1 MDSASALGGER
12 GARRRLA
19 SGTFFGEPRALA
31 YLAFTEAW
39 ERFSYY
45 GMTAILVLYMSQSL
59 LTPGHVEHIQGF
71 AEFRAGL
78 EAIFGPMS
86 ALALASQIYG
96 LYTGFIYFTP
106 VLGGWIAD
114 RWIGQRNAVATGAI
128 LMSAGHLAMAFDA
141 SFLLALVLLIV
152 GCGFLKGNI
161 STQVGSLYREDD
173 GAGRTRGFSVFSMGI
188 NVGATVGPLLCGLVA
203 ELYGWHAGFGLAGVL
218 MLVALATYLAGYDK
232 LAASVRTAPVAITA
246 SPLDRTQWRVIAAL
260 LMVMAITMFQS
271 IAYYQNSNVGMI
283 WADRHV
289 DLTVLGFQLP
299 VAWFNSIDPLVSIV
313 AVPFLFALWRRQ
325 AARGG
330 EPGEL
335 AKIAT
340 GAWMTCVAN
349 LLLVIGCAATDRVP
363 AIVPALYD
371 ALLGIGFLYY
381 WPTLLA
387 LVSRAAPPRLRA
399 TLMGAV
405 FLTLFVSNVLI
416 GWLGGFYERMA
427 PLQFWALQAVIAA
440 VGGTLAL
447 LSMRMLERVLSEGV
461 REQQAGVPAASSAGP
476 PTATT

>member
-1 MDSASALGGER
+1 MSVLEEGR
-12 GARRRLA
+12 QPRRQPAR
-19 SGTFFGEPRALA
+19 GTFFGQPRALA
-31 YLAFTEAW
+31 TLAFTEAW

-59 LTPGHVEHIQGF
+59 LMPGHVEHVRGF
-71 AEFRAGL
+71 AEFRRGL
-78 EAIFGPMS
+78 ETVFGPMS
-86 ALALASQIYG
+86 TLALASQIYG

-114 RWIGQRNAVATGAI
+114 RWMGQRNAVALGAI

-141 SFLLALVLLIV
+141 SFLLALLLLIT

-173 GAGRTRGFSVFSMGI
+173 AAGRTRGFSIFSMGI
-188 NVGATVGPLLCGLVA
+188 NVGATIGPLACGLAA

-218 MLVALATYLAGYDK
+218 MLAALFTYLAGYNK
-232 LAASVRTAPVAITA
+232 LAASVRVAPVDTTAPKV
-246 SPLDRTQWRVIAAL
+246 DRSQWRVIVAL
-260 LMVMAITMFQS
+260 LVVMAITMFQS
-271 IAYYQNSNVGMI
+271 ISYYQNSNVGMI
-283 WADRHV
+283 WADRNV
-289 DLTVLGFQLP
+289 DLNLFGFQIP
-299 VAWFNSIDPLVSIV
+299 VAWLNSIDPLVSIL

-325 AARGG
+325 AQRGA

-340 GAWMTCVAN
+340 GAWISCVAN
-349 LLLVIGCAATDRVP
+349 LLLVAGCAATDRVP
-363 AIVPALYD
+363 AIVPVLYD
-371 ALLGIGFLYY
+371 VLLGVGFLYY

-405 FLTLFVSNVLI
+405 FLTLFVSDIVI
-416 GWLGGFYERMA
+416 GWLGGFYEAMT
-427 PLQFWALQAVIAA
+427 PLQFWAMHAAIAA
-440 VGGTLAL
+440 VGGILATLL
-447 LSMRMLERVLSEGV
+447 MRVLDHVLSEGI
-461 REQQAGVPAASSAGP
+461 REQQAGARTV
-476 PTATT
+476 TAQA